1 MFFKKPPEPETFFK
15 GKAAVERSRKRGK
28 TVSFRSGN
36 DGSPQRSAPVPA
48 ERETSGDEGVPPA
61 RSTHSGGSGQAARRG
76 TAGAGGEGCSRPLH
90 PHPLHPRRYHQ
101 TKNLFL
107 SLVWCCGAAAAP
119 VPSRAG
125 PADTPRQRGSGTPS
139 SPTRPS
145 HPGCS
150 FFFFLSPFFFFSFLI
165 LFPSPPLFFSFL
177 SLYLLLLFSFPFILF
192 FSFSFF
198 FSIFLSFPPP
208 PFLFFQF
215 F

>member
-1 MFFKKPPEPETFFK
+1 MGFEGLKKKKKRMFFKKPPEPETFFK

-76 TAGAGGEGCSRPLH
+76 TAGAGGEGCSRPPH

-107 SLVWCCGAAAAP
+107 SLVWCRGAAAAP

-150 FFFFLSPFFFFSFLI
+150 FFFFLSPFFFF
-165 LFPSPPLFFSFL
+165 PS
-177 SLYLLLLFSFPFILF
+177 
-192 FSFSFF
+192 
-198 FSIFLSFPPP
+198 
-208 PFLFFQF
+208 
-215 F
+215 